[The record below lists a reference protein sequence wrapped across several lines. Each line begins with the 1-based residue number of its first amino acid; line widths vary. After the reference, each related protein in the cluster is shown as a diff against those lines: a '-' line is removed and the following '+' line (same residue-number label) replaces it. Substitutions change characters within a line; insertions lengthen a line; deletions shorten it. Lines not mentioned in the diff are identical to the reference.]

1 MLEWVVAGTRWRVG
15 VPFLSLLA
23 AALTLDQSGTAAMCI
38 LASFLHESGHIAA
51 LLLWGRFPREVTV
64 GLCGIRL
71 VPDGRPLGYRR
82 EALMLLA
89 GPAVNLLLVAF
100 LIAVNGRIEAI
111 AAHLVLGVFN
121 LLPVE
126 ALDGGQALRC
136 LLLLRMSDQKASR
149 VVRVVSIICLLPLAT
164 AGFWLLLQSG
174 NGTLLAVSLYLILR
188 LFSHQRI

>member
-1 MLEWVVAGTRWRVG
+1 MLEWMVAGTRWRVG
-15 VPFLSLLA
+15 VPFLALLA
-23 AALTLDQSGTAAMCI
+23 AALTLDQSGTAAMCM

-51 LLLWGRFPREVTV
+51 LLLFGRFPREVTV
-64 GLCGIRL
+64 GVCGIRL

-89 GPAVNLLLVAF
+89 GPFVNLALVAF
-100 LIAVNGRIEAI
+100 LIAVNGRIEAV
-111 AAHLVLGVFN
+111 AAHLVLGIFN

-136 LLLLRMSDQKASR
+136 LLLLRMSDPKASR
-149 VVRVVSIICLLPLAT
+149 AVRMVSVICLLPLAT
-164 AGFWLLLQSG
+164 AGFFLLLQSG
-174 NGTLLAVSLYLILR
+174 NITLLAVSLYLIAR